1 LPLFTLNIVARV
13 KTVAELRPSHAGV
26 VGNTAAFGR
35 DPDDVLRRVRDVAG
49 LAVHAVL
56 RVDLQAVGVVFV
68 LQEAFNAKHPQ
79 PPYCG

>member
-1 LPLFTLNIVARV
+1 MIRA
-13 KTVAELRPSHAGV
+13 
-26 VGNTAAFGR
+26 AAFGR

-49 LAVHAVL
+49 LAVHSVL

-68 LQEAFNAKHPQ
+68 LQEALNAKHPQ